1 MSHANPDWIAA
12 DWGTTHLRLWAM
24 NGDRVLDRRVSD
36 QGMGRLAPSEFGPVL
51 ESALRGW
58 GVAPVVACGMVGAR
72 QGWFEAPY
80 TPVPCPAQPRL
91 VRVPGHAARPGFIAR
106 GLRQDSPP
114 DVMRGEETQIAG
126 LSLRDP
132 DFDGAVCL
140 PGTHTKWVT
149 IAGGRVACFRS
160 CMTGEI
166 FDLLA
171 HRSILRHMLGAGG
184 DDMAAFDAACQ
195 AALTDPAAAYGALFG
210 LRAGAL
216 LNDLAPATAASRLS
230 GLLIGWELA
239 ATRDLWA
246 GRTVALIGSRVL
258 SPLYARALATRGI
271 AATVHDAEYLT
282 LAGLFAARHS
292 LEISH
297 DTGAQ
302 P

>member
-1 MSHANPDWIAA
+1 
-12 DWGTTHLRLWAM
+12 
-24 NGDRVLDRRVSD
+24 
-36 QGMGRLAPSEFGPVL
+36 
-51 ESALRGW
+51 
-58 GVAPVVACGMVGAR
+58 
-72 QGWFEAPY
+72 
-80 TPVPCPAQPRL
+80 
-91 VRVPGHAARPGFIAR
+91 
-106 GLRQDSPP
+106 

>member
-1 MSHANPDWIAA
+1 
-12 DWGTTHLRLWAM
+12 
-24 NGDRVLDRRVSD
+24 
-36 QGMGRLAPSEFGPVL
+36 
-51 ESALRGW
+51 
-58 GVAPVVACGMVGAR
+58 
-72 QGWFEAPY
+72 
-80 TPVPCPAQPRL
+80 
-91 VRVPGHAARPGFIAR
+91 
-106 GLRQDSPP
+106 
-114 DVMRGEETQIAG
+114 
-126 LSLRDP
+126 
-132 DFDGAVCL
+132 
-140 PGTHTKWVT
+140 
-149 IAGGRVACFRS
+149 
-160 CMTGEI
+160 
-166 FDLLA
+166 
-171 HRSILRHMLGAGG
+171 
-184 DDMAAFDAACQ
+184 MAAFDAACQ
-195 AALTDPAAAYGALFG
+195 AALNDPAAAYGALFG